1 MINEKRNQIK
11 KNLEEASITH
21 KQLKR
26 IYVTLTWV
34 KYKVCLINQTP
45 TQDESSL
52 FRIDCFITYLDY
64 SG

>member
-26 IYVTLTWV
+26 IYAILTWV
-34 KYKVCLINQTP
+34 QYEVCLINQTP

-52 FRIDCFITYLDY
+52 FRIDCFIINLDY
-64 SG
+64 S